1 MRADIGRRAP
11 RLIRR
16 GGWQPRAVGII
27 AIAWCL
33 MWDKLSWGNLANGFL
48 VGVAATLI
56 FPLPSIEYHGR
67 PRPLAMI
74 ALFLRFMGDLAR
86 AALHV
91 SWMAIRPSPP
101 PRGSIVE
108 VQLRTRSDLYITLVG
123 VLVALVPGSV
133 VIEVRRA
140 AGVLYV
146 HDVDTPGSEGVEACR
161 ERILKIE
168 ERLVKAIG
176 TREEIELI
184 EEAKKK

>member
-1 MRADIGRRAP
+1 MTNVE
-11 RLIRR
+11 RLPTRLVRR
-16 GGWQPRAVGII
+16 GGWQPRAIGII
-27 AIAWCL
+27 TIAWCL

-48 VGVAATLI
+48 VGLAATLI

-74 ALFLRFMGDLAR
+74 ALLLRFMWDLVK
-86 AALHV
+86 AAVHV
-91 SWMAIRPSPP
+91 SWLAIRPRPA

-123 VLVALVPGSV
+123 ALVALVPGSV
-133 VIEVRRA
+133 VVEVRRA
-140 AGVLYV
+140 AGILYV

-161 ERILKIE
+161 ARVLDIE

-176 TREEIELI
+176 TRHEIALI
-184 EEAKKK
+184 EEAKSQ

>member
-1 MRADIGRRAP
+1 MSTDVERRSS

-16 GGWQPRAVGII
+16 GGWQPRAIGII
-27 AIAWCL
+27 AVVWCL

-48 VGVAATLI
+48 VGMAATLI
-56 FPLPSIEYHGR
+56 FPLPSIEYEGR

-74 ALFLRFMGDLAR
+74 ALLLRFMWDLAK
-86 AALHV
+86 AAFHV
-91 SWMAIRPSPP
+91 SWLAVRPSPP

-108 VQLRTRSDLYITLVG
+108 IKLRTRSDLYITLVA

-161 ERILKIE
+161 TRILEIE
-168 ERLVKAIG
+168 ERVVKAIG
-176 TREEIELI
+176 TREEIALI
-184 EEAKKK
+184 EEANKQ